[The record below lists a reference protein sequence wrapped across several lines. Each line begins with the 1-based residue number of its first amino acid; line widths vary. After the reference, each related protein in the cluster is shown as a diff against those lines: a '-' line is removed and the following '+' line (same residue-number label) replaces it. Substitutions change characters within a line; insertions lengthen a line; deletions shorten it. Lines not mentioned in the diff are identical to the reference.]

1 MRTTPA
7 GSGGARAGV
16 AVCAGRRG
24 RTSRTGVRL
33 HLQGFRA
40 GRVTLA
46 HVRAEHA
53 AGHDELRQQAE
64 EHGKEPMR
72 LRAEANQNAWME
84 VARVLRAEAK
94 R

>member
-1 MRTTPA
+1 
-7 GSGGARAGV
+7 
-16 AVCAGRRG
+16 
-24 RTSRTGVRL
+24 
-33 HLQGFRA
+33 
-40 GRVTLA
+40 VTLA